1 MRDLLTKDFGWKLFS
16 LALATAIWL
25 TVQTIRNE
33 AGPSANPLTA
43 WETHTFDKLPVLVVS
58 AAADVREF
66 KVNPNIVQVTVGGRP
81 DVIAALTEREIHA
94 AVDLTEIE
102 AAQDL
107 RKRIDVSAPP
117 GVTVVKIVPP
127 LADVTMPPKPN
138 KNK

>member
-1 MRDLLTKDFGWKLFS
+1 MRDLFIKDFVWKLFS

-33 AGPSANPLTA
+33 AVPSANPLAVWDTL
-43 WETHTFDKLPVLVVS
+43 TFTNVPVLVVS

-66 KVNPNIVQVTVGGRP
+66 KVNPSTVQVTVGGRP

-94 AVDLTEIE
+94 TVDLTEIE
-102 AAQDL
+102 AARDL

-117 GVTVVKIVPP
+117 GVAVVKLVPP
-127 LADVTMPPKPN
+127 LVDVVVPPKPD
-138 KNK
+138 KKK